1 MQDLNWDD
9 LKLLIAVARHASLQ
23 EAGRTLGLATTTLSR
38 RLAGLERAVGA
49 QLIHRSHAGTR
60 LTPAGQRLLDAITPL
75 SLALQAS
82 LRDSAG
88 ADAAMA
94 GPLRLALVE
103 GLLPRVMEAIQSFR
117 CQHPGVSFELD
128 GGFRSVDMSRGEA
141 DLALRT
147 LRPASE
153 GLVLRRVG
161 RIAYGVYR
169 SSTGP
174 QPRGALAA
182 QLARS
187 EGVLL
192 GGEQLGLKESRWL
205 RAQVRGIALQTP
217 TLESLVDAVRRGIG
231 VGVLPDALAAG
242 DAGLRRLGDCEA
254 VPHKT
259 LWLVM
264 NRRSAQLARVRAFA
278 DHVSAHLRAALP
290 AEA

>member
-117 CQHPGVSFELD
+117 LQHPGVSFELD
-128 GGFRSVDMSRGEA
+128 GGFRSVYMSRGEA

-187 EGVLL
+187 E
-192 GGEQLGLKESRWL
+192 
-205 RAQVRGIALQTP
+205 
-217 TLESLVDAVRRGIG
+217 
-231 VGVLPDALAAG
+231 GVLPDALAAG